1 MFPYTDLRE
10 ALEKGFINKDF
21 HSKTTYL
28 PELLVNS
35 KKDKTKVL
43 TTIIRELHN
52 CDEFIFSVA
61 FLTKSGVATLMNT
74 FAELEEKEIK
84 GKILVSQYQNFT
96 QPEALRTLL
105 NFKNI
110 ELKIV
115 VDGNFHAKGYLF
127 KKNDYYNL
135 IIGSSNLTASALT
148 SNKEWN
154 LKVSA
159 IENSK
164 LIEETLKEIIYEH
177 ENAFV
182 VDDVFINSYEMI
194 YNKQKE
200 LLRDNNIS
208 FEESLKISPNKMQI
222 EALANLKGLRDSNK
236 NKALLISAT
245 ATGKTYLS
253 AFDVKELNP
262 KKFLFL
268 VHRSNIAKKAMESY
282 KKIFG
287 NEKTYGLYTGNK
299 KEIEADFIFATIQTI
314 SKDDN
319 LDLFSKE
326 HFDYIVIDETH
337 RAGAETYQKIL
348 RHFEP
353 KFLLG
358 MTATP
363 ERTDGFD
370 IFNQFDYNIA
380 YEIRLHRALEENMLS
395 PFHYYGVTDISIDN
409 ENIED
414 ENAFALLTSEERVK
428 QIIEKSKFYG
438 CDNGIVRGLIF
449 CSSNKE
455 SKELSKQFNE
465 RGFKTIALSGESSE
479 SDREEAIRKL
489 ESDNINEKIDYIF
502 SVDIF
507 NEGIDIPKINQIIML
522 RPTQSAIVF
531 VQQLGRG
538 LRKAENKEHLTVI
551 DFIGNYSNNYLVPIA
566 LYGDKSYNKDKIR
579 KLIASGSSQ
588 IPGESTI
595 NFDKIAKDRIFK
607 ALDQANMQLKKD
619 LINDYGLLKY
629 KLGRIPKMMD
639 FIEHSS
645 RDAYLFVKY
654 ARSYYNFV
662 ASQEDSLKGVLSE
675 REVKLLE
682 LFSSDIANGKRID
695 EEILL
700 LQLLE
705 NETISTDTLKEIML
719 KNYEVELTE
728 TIFESIRKN
737 LNFEFVTDKL
747 DGKMVSVGEKF
758 KLNILNLSDNT
769 YSLSLEL
776 KTFLAND
783 IFREYLKDLLDYS
796 LAEYNSN
803 YDKSKIIDGFIL
815 YKKYSRKDVFRILN
829 WNQNPVA
836 QNVGGYIIS
845 PDKANCPI
853 FVNYHKAEDISSTT
867 KYEDGFLNRYEFQWM
882 SKSKRTLESPDVKAI
897 RNYREGLRIPLFI
910 KKSNDEDSEF
920 YYMGEVK
927 PIDDSFVQEF
937 MPTDDGKKVSVV
949 KMILEMQ
956 HPVDEDIYEYLT
968 KENG

>member
-1 MFPYTDLRE
+1 MFPYTDLRDS
-10 ALEKGFINKDF
+10 LEKGFIDKNY

-28 PELLVNS
+28 PEFLVNN
-35 KKDKTKVL
+35 KKEKTKVL
-43 TTIIRELHN
+43 TTIMRELLN
-52 CDEFIFSVA
+52 CQEFIFSVA
-61 FLTKSGVATLMNT
+61 FLTKSGVATLINT
-74 FAELEEKEIK
+74 FSELEEKGIK

-127 KKNDYYNL
+127 KKSECYNL
-135 IIGSSNLTASALT
+135 IIGSSNLTAQALT

-159 IENSK
+159 MENSK
-164 LIEETLKEIIYEH
+164 LISETLKEIIYEY
-177 ENAFV
+177 ENAFTV
-182 VDDVFINSYEMI
+182 NEEFINSYEVI

-200 LLRDNNIS
+200 LLRENNIS
-208 FEESLKISPNKMQI
+208 FEESLKIKPNKMQI
-222 EALANLKGLRDSNK
+222 EALANLNNLRASNK

-268 VHRSNIAKKAMESY
+268 VHRSNIAKKAMDSY

-287 NEKTYGLYTGNK
+287 NERTYGLYTGDK
-299 KEIEADFIFATIQTI
+299 KEIKADFIFATIQTI
-314 SKDDN
+314 SKDEN
-319 LDLFSKE
+319 LNFFSKE

-348 RHFEP
+348 GYFEP

-380 YEIRLHRALEENMLS
+380 YEIRLHKALEENMLS
-395 PFHYYGVTDISIDN
+395 PFHYYGVTDVVINS
-409 ENIED
+409 ENIQD
-414 ENAFALLTSEERVK
+414 EKAFTLLTSEERIK
-428 QIIEKSKFYG
+428 QIIEKAKFYG
-438 CDNGIVRGLIF
+438 CDNGTVRGLIF

-455 SKELSKQFNE
+455 SKELAKIFNE
-465 RGFKTIALSGESSE
+465 RGFKTIALSGGSSE
-479 SDREEAIRKL
+479 AEREEAIKKL

-538 LRKAENKEHLTVI
+538 LRKAENKEYLTVI
-551 DFIGNYSNNYLVPIA
+551 DFIGNYSSNYLVPIA
-566 LYGDKSYNKDKIR
+566 LYGDKTYNKDKIR
-579 KLIASGSSQ
+579 KLIASGSAQ

-595 NFDKIAKDRIFK
+595 NFDKIAKERIFK
-607 ALDQANMQLKKD
+607 ALDQANMKLKKD
-619 LINDYGLLKY
+619 LVNDYGLLKY

-654 ARSYYNFV
+654 AKSYFNFV
-662 ASQEDSLKGVLSE
+662 ASQENSLKDVLNE
-675 REVKLLE
+675 REIKLLE
-682 LFSSDIANGKRID
+682 LFSSEIANSKRVD
-695 EEILL
+695 EVILFL
-700 LQLLE
+700 ELLE
-705 NETISTDTLKEIML
+705 KDNFTTDNLKDIML
-719 KNYEVELTE
+719 KNYEIEISEDV
-728 TIFESIRKN
+728 FESIRKN
-737 LNFEFVTDKL
+737 INFEFVTDKL
-747 DGKMVSVGEKF
+747 DGKLVSVKEKF
-758 KLNILNLSDNT
+758 NLDILSLKDSC
-769 YSLSLEL
+769 YSLSKEV
-776 KTFLAND
+776 KTFLRNP
-783 IFREYLKDLLDYS
+783 IFKEYLKDLL
-796 LAEYNSN
+796 LFALTEYNAS
-803 YDKSKIIDGFIL
+803 YDKSKFIDGFIL

-829 WNQNPVA
+829 WEQNPVA

-845 PDKANCPI
+845 PDKTNCPI
-853 FVNYHKAEDISSTT
+853 FVNYHKAEDISNTT
-867 KYEDGFLNRYEFQWM
+867 KYEDGFLNRYEFQWL
-882 SKSKRTLESPDVKAI
+882 SKSRRNLESPDVKMI
-897 RNYREGLRIPLFI
+897 RNYKTGLRISLFI

-920 YYMGEVK
+920 YYMGDVK
-927 PIDDSFVQEF
+927 PIDNSFVQEY
-937 MPTDDGKKVSVV
+937 MSTDAGKKVSVV

-956 HPVDEDIYEYLT
+956 HPVDEDIYEYIT
-968 KENG
+968 KEN

>member
-1 MFPYTDLRE
+1 MFPYTDLKN
-10 ALEKGFINKDF
+10 ALEKGFIDKNY

-35 KKDKTKVL
+35 RKEKTKVL

-52 CDEFIFSVA
+52 CEEFIFSVA
-61 FLTKSGVATLMNT
+61 FLTKSGVATLINT
-74 FAELEEKEIK
+74 FLELQEKGIK

-96 QPEALRTLL
+96 QPEALKTLL

-110 ELKIV
+110 QLKIV

-127 KKNDYYNL
+127 KKSEYYNL
-135 IIGSSNLTASALT
+135 IIGSSNLTAQALT

-159 IENSK
+159 VENSK
-164 LIEETLKEIIYEH
+164 LIEETLKEITYEH
-177 ENAFV
+177 ENAFTV
-182 VDDVFINSYEMI
+182 NEDFINSYEII

-208 FEESLKISPNKMQI
+208 FEESLKIKPNKMQI
-222 EALANLKGLRDSNK
+222 EALANLNDLRISNK

-268 VHRSNIAKKAMESY
+268 VHRSNIAKKAMDSY

-287 NEKTYGLYTGNK
+287 NERTYGLYTGNK

-314 SKDDN
+314 SKDEN
-319 LDLFSKE
+319 LNLFLKN
-326 HFDYIVIDETH
+326 HFEYIVIDETH

-370 IFNQFDYNIA
+370 IFNQFNYNIA
-380 YEIRLHRALEENMLS
+380 YEIRLHKALEENMLS
-395 PFHYYGVTDISIDN
+395 PFHYYGVTDIVIDN
-409 ENIED
+409 ENIDD
-414 ENAFALLTSEERVK
+414 EKAFTLLTSEERVR
-428 QIIEKSKFYG
+428 QIIEKAKFYG
-438 CDNGIVRGLIF
+438 CDNGIVRGLVF

-455 SKELSKQFNE
+455 SSELSKLFNE
-465 RGFKTIALSGESSE
+465 RGFKTIALSGGNSE
-479 SDREEAIRKL
+479 VEREEAIRKL

-566 LYGDKSYNKDKIR
+566 LYGDKTYNKDKIR
-579 KLIASGSSQ
+579 KLIASGSSK
-588 IPGESTI
+588 IPGESTV
-595 NFDKIAKDRIFK
+595 NFDKIAKEKIFK
-607 ALDQANMQLKKD
+607 ALDQANMKLKKD
-619 LINDYGLLKY
+619 LVNDYGLLKY

-654 ARSYYNFV
+654 AKSYFNFV
-662 ASQEDSLKGVLSE
+662 DSQEESLKDTLNKNE
-675 REVKLLE
+675 IKLLE
-682 LFSSDIANGKRID
+682 LFSSEIANSKRID
-695 EEILL
+695 EVVLL
-700 LQLLE
+700 LELLE
-705 NETISTDTLKEIML
+705 KENFTIGELRELML
-719 KNYEVELTE
+719 KNYEIEISEAT
-728 TIFESIRKN
+728 FESIRRN
-737 LNFEFVTDKL
+737 INFEFVTEKL
-747 DGKMVSVGEKF
+747 DGKIVSVKEKYNLDILILKDNNYTLSEEIKIFLNNTFF
-758 KLNILNLSDNT
+758 KG
-769 YSLSLEL
+769 
-776 KTFLAND
+776 
-783 IFREYLKDLLDYS
+783 YLKDLFTYALT
-796 LAEYNSN
+796 EYNAS
-803 YDKSKIIDGFIL
+803 YDKSKFIGGFIL

-829 WNQNPVA
+829 WSQNPIA

-845 PDKANCPI
+845 PDKTNCPI

-867 KYEDGFLNRYEFQWM
+867 KYDDGFLNRHEFQWM
-882 SKSKRTLESPDVKAI
+882 SKSRRTLESPDVKTI
-897 RNYREGLRIPLFI
+897 INYKSGLRISLFI
-910 KKSNDEDSEF
+910 RKSNDEDSEF
-920 YYMGEVK
+920 YYMGEVN

-937 MPTDDGKKVSVV
+937 MVNDDGKKVSVV
-949 KMILEMQ
+949 KMVLGMQ
-956 HPVDEDIYEYLT
+956 HPVDEDIYEYIT
-968 KENG
+968 KEN